1 MPKKRDHNLAPD
13 GVEDDGDRRR
23 PAASK
28 FEVMHSVS
36 GGVTRFP
43 ITKGD
48 RGQLLGGQLLGSQ
61 HDGVSQTHTRPMKF
75 RPSTGKRRII
85 GRKSHQLVPDEVQEM
100 PKSLP
105 TTGVTRPNN
114 VGRTFTLRRKLDTLG
129 HGLASWATS
138 VAQQP
143 KPAKTGHHRK
153 DLAERRHSATKSLW
167 ERQRG
172 AAVVRQR
179 PTEAQCG
186 QSITA
191 PRRSF
196 PRATS
201 SSHGSPTMKVFKSFF
216 LHVQSSQESQG
227 QISFLVSLPEIR
239 FQEKGDCY
247 VRVIDPVTLSSSNS

>member
-28 FEVMHSVS
+28 SEVMHSVS

-85 GRKSHQLVPDEVQEM
+85 GRKSHQLVPDEVPAVEVRGSRRPDEVPAVM

-153 DLAERRHSATKSLW
+153 DLAERRHSATNSLW

-172 AAVVRQR
+172 AAVDPAEADRGPVR
-179 PTEAQCG
+179 TEHHG
-186 QSITA
+186 TKEEFSPGDFIK
-191 PRRSF
+191 PRFSY
-196 PRATS
+196 
-201 SSHGSPTMKVFKSFF
+201 HEG
-216 LHVQSSQESQG
+216 
-227 QISFLVSLPEIR
+227 
-239 FQEKGDCY
+239 FQELFPSRT
-247 VRVIDPVTLSSSNS
+247 V

>member
-13 GVEDDGDRRR
+13 GVKDDGDRQR

-28 FEVMHSVS
+28 SEVMHSVS

-48 RGQLLGGQLLGSQ
+48 RGQLLGGQLLGGQLLGSQ

-114 VGRTFTLRRKLDTLG
+114 VGRTFTLRRKLG
-129 HGLASWATS
+129 HQRRSA
-138 VAQQP
+138 
-143 KPAKTGHHRK
+143 AKTGQ
-153 DLAERRHSATKSLW
+153 DW
-167 ERQRG
+167 PPPQRSGGTPTICYEVPLG
-172 AAVVRQR
+172 AAARSCSGSAEADRGPVR
-179 PTEAQCG
+179 TEHHG
-186 QSITA
+186 TKEEFSPGDFIK
-191 PRRSF
+191 PRFSY
-196 PRATS
+196 
-201 SSHGSPTMKVFKSFF
+201 HEG
-216 LHVQSSQESQG
+216 
-227 QISFLVSLPEIR
+227 
-239 FQEKGDCY
+239 FQELFPSRT
-247 VRVIDPVTLSSSNS
+247 V

>member
-1 MPKKRDHNLAPD
+1 MA
-13 GVEDDGDRRR
+13 
-23 PAASK
+23 
-28 FEVMHSVS
+28 
-36 GGVTRFP
+36 
-43 ITKGD
+43 
-48 RGQLLGGQLLGSQ
+48 Q
-61 HDGVSQTHTRPMKF
+61 GVSKSLQAVTIEAERTQVMPMSLKATEAKRPMRF

-85 GRKSHQLVPDEVQEM
+85 GRKSHQLVPDEVQEV

-172 AAVVRQR
+172 AAVDPAEADRGPVR
-179 PTEAQCG
+179 TEHHG
-186 QSITA
+186 TKEEFSPGDFIK
-191 PRRSF
+191 PRFSY
-196 PRATS
+196 
-201 SSHGSPTMKVFKSFF
+201 HEG
-216 LHVQSSQESQG
+216 
-227 QISFLVSLPEIR
+227 
-239 FQEKGDCY
+239 FQELFPSRT
-247 VRVIDPVTLSSSNS
+247 V